1 MPSRLALFPVAIF
14 GAIMGWSGLTL
25 SFYAAHEFLGLNSLF
40 YKSLLVMT
48 LVFFGLM
55 AITYGLKIIKHFE
68 AVKNEFNHP
77 IALHFFPTISISL
90 LLVSVLLHS
99 HTPQTAEILWLIGA
113 AAQLV
118 LTVVII
124 NNWIHHDRWEI
135 VHATPAWFIPVVGNI
150 VAPLGAVQFGYM
162 ELGWFF
168 FSIGITF
175 WLVLKTI
182 VLYRL
187 IFHPFL
193 QPQLIPTL
201 FIFIAPPAMGFL
213 AYMALNDYYLDNFA
227 HVLYYAGL
235 FITILLF
242 AQGKRFLKVP
252 FAISWWAYTFPLAA
266 ITNASFLMYDLT
278 AKVGFGYIAAA
289 FIALLTGLIFHLTL
303 KTLTLIKN
311 KQLCVPPKA

>member
-1 MPSRLALFPVAIF
+1 MSSRLALFPVAIF
-14 GAIMGWSGLTL
+14 GSIMGWSGLTL
-25 SFYAAHEFLGLNSLF
+25 SFYASHEFLGLNALF
-40 YKSLLVMT
+40 YQTLLIIT

-55 AITYGLKIIKHFE
+55 VMTYSLKMIKHFE

-90 LLVSVLLHS
+90 LLLSVLLKS
-99 HTPQTAEILWLIGA
+99 DLPQIAELLWLIGA
-113 AAQLV
+113 AAQLL

-124 NNWIHHDRWEI
+124 NNWIHRDSWEI

-150 VAPLGAVQFGYM
+150 VAPLGAVQFGYI

-175 WLVLKTI
+175 WLVLKAI

-213 AYMALNDYYLDNFA
+213 AYMALNDDRLDNFA

-266 ITNASFLMYDLT
+266 ITNASFLMYDVT
-278 AKVGFGYIAAA
+278 AKPGFGYLSAVL
-289 FIALLTGLIFHLTL
+289 IALLSGLIFHLTL
-303 KTLTLIKN
+303 KTLIVIKN

>member
-1 MPSRLALFPVAIF
+1 MPTRLAFFPVAIF
-14 GAIMGWSGLTL
+14 GSIMGWSGLTL
-25 SFYAAHEFLGLNSLF
+25 GFYASHEFLGLSAVF
-40 YKSLLVMT
+40 YQTLLVIT

-55 AITYGLKIIKHFE
+55 AITYSLKIIRHFD

-90 LLVSVLLHS
+90 LLLSLLIKPYA
-99 HTPQTAEILWLIGA
+99 PQTAEVVWLIGA
-113 AAQLV
+113 SAQLL

-124 NNWIHHDRWEI
+124 NNWIHHERWEI

-150 VAPLGAVQFGYM
+150 VAPLGAAQFGYM

-175 WLVLKTI
+175 WLVLKAI

-213 AYMALNDYYLDNFA
+213 SYMALNDYYLDNFA

-242 AQGKRFLKVP
+242 AQGKRFLSVP

-266 ITNASFLMYDLT
+266 ITNASFLMYDVT
-278 AKVGFGYIAAA
+278 AIAGFGYLSAAL
-289 FIALLTGLIFHLTL
+289 IALLSGLIFHLTL
-303 KTLTLIKN
+303 KTLTVIKN
-311 KQLCVPPKA
+311 KQLCLPPKA

>member
-1 MPSRLALFPVAIF
+1 MPTRLAFFPVAIF
-14 GAIMGWSGLTL
+14 GSIMGWSGLTL
-25 SFYAAHEFLGLNSLF
+25 GFYASHEFLGLSAVF
-40 YKSLLVMT
+40 YQTLLVIT

-55 AITYGLKIIKHFE
+55 AITYSLKIIRHFD

-90 LLVSVLLHS
+90 LLLSVLIKS
-99 HTPQTAEILWLIGA
+99 YAPQTAEVVWLIGA
-113 AAQLV
+113 SAQLL

-124 NNWIHHDRWEI
+124 NNWIHHERWEI

-150 VAPLGAVQFGYM
+150 VAPLGAAQFGYM

-175 WLVLKTI
+175 WLVLKAI

-213 AYMALNDYYLDNFA
+213 SYMALNDYYLDNFA

-242 AQGKRFLKVP
+242 AQGKRFLSVP

-266 ITNASFLMYDLT
+266 ITNASFLMYDVT
-278 AKVGFGYIAAA
+278 AIAGFGYLSAAL
-289 FIALLTGLIFHLTL
+289 IALLSGLIFHLTL
-303 KTLTLIKN
+303 KTLTVIKN
-311 KQLCVPPKA
+311 KQLCLPPKA

>member
-1 MPSRLALFPVAIF
+1 MSSRLALFPVAIF
-14 GAIMGWSGLTL
+14 GSIMGWSGLTL
-25 SFYAAHEFLGLNSLF
+25 SFHASHEFLGLSAIF
-40 YKSLLVMT
+40 YQTLLVIT

-55 AITYGLKIIKHFE
+55 VLTYSLKIIKHFE

-90 LLVSVLLHS
+90 LLLSVLLKS
-99 HTPQTAEILWLIGA
+99 DVPQIAEVLWLIGA
-113 AAQLV
+113 AAQLM

-150 VAPLGAVQFGYM
+150 VAPLGAAQFGYM

-175 WLVLKTI
+175 WLVLKAI

-213 AYMALNDYYLDNFA
+213 SYMALNDYYLDNFA

-266 ITNASFLMYDLT
+266 ITNASFMMYDVT
-278 AKVGFGYIAAA
+278 AKVEFGYLSAAL
-289 FIALLTGLIFHLTL
+289 IALLSGLIFHLTL
-303 KTLTLIKN
+303 KTLIVIKN